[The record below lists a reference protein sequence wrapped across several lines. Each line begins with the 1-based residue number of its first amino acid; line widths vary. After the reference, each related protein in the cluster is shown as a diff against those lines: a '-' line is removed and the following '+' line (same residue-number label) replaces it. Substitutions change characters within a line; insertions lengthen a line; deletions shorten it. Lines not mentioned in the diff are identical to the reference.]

1 MTQAVYSL
9 RLSKAARKCRLFLYV
24 LLSCALTGWGIFL
37 MFDVLRA
44 NEVTILEGLLLFLF
58 SLNFA
63 WISFAFW
70 NAIMGFTLNL
80 LKRDPFTLKKQALL
94 PPDSSPITT
103 RTAVVMPVYNE
114 DTKRITA
121 GFEATLRDLVS
132 TGEIANFDFF
142 MLSDTTKAPIAQA
155 ELEAWQALQE
165 RLGPDLAKRC
175 FYRRRE
181 KNVRRKVGNLDDFL
195 TRWGKHYEHMIVL
208 DADSVMTGECL
219 LTLVRTMQAN
229 PQAGL
234 VQTVPIPVRQ
244 ETFFGRFVQF
254 AAVLYSPMLATG
266 LAFWQTDTANY
277 WGHNAIVRVRAF
289 METCGLPTLP
299 GKAPFGGDILS
310 HDFVEAAFLRR
321 GGWSTYLLP
330 QLDGSYEE
338 VPSNLLEYAKR
349 DRRWVEGNI
358 QHLALLDTKGLKFI
372 SRMHFAM
379 GAFAYLSSPL
389 WLIMLGLG
397 SVDAVLRAV
406 TQNVF
411 FGVGYQL
418 FPNWPIAKPATV
430 HLMLII
436 TAILLLLPKLLA
448 IIITLR
454 DRRQQFGGAIKLVLG
469 AIVETLFA
477 ILVAPVTMT
486 FHAYFVL
493 TVFLGQKVTWD
504 AQAREGLLVPW
515 GEAFKRTLF
524 SSLAA
529 LIWGAV
535 TFYFSPLFFYWLLPI
550 LVGLVLAAPAV
561 RYSSS
566 LEGGKRLRRWGIF
579 LVPSEVNEVPALRCL
594 EEVEAVIAADT
605 TRREQ
610 APTPALPSEIH
621 EEMPVQTIERFFRK
635 KKVVQSALQH

>member
-1 MTQAVYSL
+1 MALVVPPML
-9 RLSKAARKCRLFLYV
+9 LSKASRRWRLFLYL
-24 LLSCALTGWGIFL
+24 LLSCLLTAAGVYL

-44 NEVTILEGLLLFLF
+44 NELTLLEGCLLVLF

-63 WISFAFW
+63 WIAFAFW
-70 NAIMGFTLNL
+70 NAIIGFL
-80 LKRDPFTLKKQALL
+80 LCLSRRDPISLKKQLDIPA
-94 PPDSSPITT
+94 DTHPIRV

-121 GFEATLRDLVS
+121 GFEASLRSLAA
-132 TGEIANFDFF
+132 TGQIEHFDFF

-155 ELEAWQALQE
+155 ELQAWQALQE
-165 RLGPDLAKRC
+165 RLGELAGRTY
-175 FYRRRE
+175 YRRRE
-181 KNVRRKVGNLDDFL
+181 KNVRRKVGNLEDFL
-195 TRWGKHYEHMIVL
+195 TRWGSHYECMIVL
-208 DADSVMTGECL
+208 DADSVMTGDCL
-219 LTLVRTMQAN
+219 LSLVRTMQAN
-229 PQAGL
+229 PDAGL
-234 VQTVPIPVRQ
+234 IQTVPIPVRQ

-266 LAFWQTDTANY
+266 LTFWQTNTANY
-277 WGHNAIVRVRAF
+277 WGHNAIIRVKAF

-338 VPSNLLEYAKR
+338 VPSNILEYAKR

-358 QHLALLDTKGLKFI
+358 QHLAMLDTKGLKLI

-389 WLIMLGLG
+389 WLVMLGLG
-397 SVDAVLRAV
+397 SIDAVSRAV

-436 TAILLLLPKLLA
+436 TMVLLLLPKALA
-448 IIITLR
+448 IIVTLR
-454 DRRQQFGGAIKLVLG
+454 DRRAAFGGGRNLLLG
-469 AIVETLFA
+469 ALVESLFA

-493 TVFLGQKVTWD
+493 TVFMGQKVTWD

-524 SSLAA
+524 ASASA

-535 TFYFSPLFFYWLLPI
+535 TLYFSPLFFYWLLPI
-550 LVGLVLAAPAV
+550 LIGLVLAAPIV

-566 LEGGKRLRRWGIF
+566 LEGGKKLRELGIF
-579 LVPSEVNEVPALRCL
+579 LVPTEVKLEPALTGL
-594 EEVEAVIAADT
+594 ETIEAQIAADT
-605 TRREQ
+605 QDRSNAT
-610 APTPALPSEIH
+610 APALPPEIH
-621 EEMPVQTIERFFRK
+621 VEMPLQSIDRYTRK
-635 KKVVQSALQH
+635 HRVALPH

>member
-1 MTQAVYSL
+1 MQQAVPAML
-9 RLSKAARKCRLFLYV
+9 LSKASRKWRLFWYL
-24 LLSCALTGWGIFL
+24 LLSTGLSAAGIYL

-44 NEVTILEGLLLFLF
+44 NELTILEVCLLFLF

-63 WISFAFW
+63 WIAFAFW
-70 NAIMGFTLNL
+70 NAIIGFILNIFHL
-80 LKRDPFTLKKQALL
+80 DPISLKKQTLL
-94 PPDSSPITT
+94 PVDQSPLRV

-121 GFEATLRDLVS
+121 GFEATFRSLVA
-132 TGEIANFDFF
+132 TGEIQNFDFY
-142 MLSDTTKAPIAQA
+142 MLSDTTKAPIAEA
-155 ELEAWQALQE
+155 ELQSWQALQE
-165 RLGPDLAKRC
+165 RLGDLAKYT

-181 KNVRRKVGNLDDFL
+181 KNVRRKVGNLEDFL
-195 TRWGKHYEHMIVL
+195 TRWGSHYENMIVL

-219 LTLVRTMQAN
+219 LTLVRCMQAN
-229 PQAGL
+229 PDAGL
-234 VQTVPIPVRQ
+234 IQTVPIPVRQ

-266 LAFWQTDTANY
+266 LAFWQTNTANY
-277 WGHNAIVRVRAF
+277 WGHNAIIRVRAF

-338 VPSNLLEYAKR
+338 VPSNILEYAKR

-389 WLIMLGLG
+389 WLVMLALG
-397 SVDAVLRAV
+397 SIDAVSRAL

-411 FGVGYQL
+411 FSTGYQL

-430 HLMLII
+430 HLMLIV
-436 TAILLLLPKLLA
+436 TTILLLLPKVLA
-448 IIITLR
+448 IIVTLR
-454 DRRQQFGGAIKLVLG
+454 DRREAFGGTASLLFG
-469 AIVETLFA
+469 ALLETLFA

-486 FHAYFVL
+486 FHAYFVM
-493 TVFLGQKVTWD
+493 TVFMGQKVTWD

-515 GEAFKRTLF
+515 KEAFKRTLF
-524 SSLAA
+524 ASLAA
-529 LIWGAV
+529 VTWGCI
-535 TFYFSPLFFYWLLPI
+535 TFFYSPLFFYWLLPI
-550 LVGLVLAAPAV
+550 LIGLVLAAPIV

-566 LEGGKRLRRWGIF
+566 LDGGKRLRQWGIF
-579 LVPSEVNEVPALRCL
+579 LVPTETREDPALKNL
-594 EEVEAVIAADT
+594 EEIEALISADH
-605 TRREQ
+605 RDRKG
-610 APTPALPSEIH
+610 APVPPLPAEIH
-621 EEMPVQTIERFFRK
+621 QEMPLQSIDRYTRK
-635 KKVVQSALQH
+635 PRPAMSH